1 MQRSPAWL
9 KQSRVFLSSL
19 KSFELQF
26 DFHEE
31 LRFLISIDNRDYM
44 TAPMNKNQLHEE

>member
-9 KQSRVFLSSL
+9 KQSWVFLSSL

-26 DFHEE
+26 DFREE
-31 LRFLISIDNRDYM
+31 LHFLISIDNRDYI
-44 TAPMNKNQLHEE
+44 TAPIDENQLHEE